1 MAYTCF
7 SFQAIHMN
15 LAAKT
20 LFPALAA
27 VALMLSGC
35 AHKPTRPTPD
45 QTMMG
50 PKGGPGGDNLAF
62 SNVASTLPDG
72 LAQRDPNDAFG
83 PDGQLRGK
91 LDAVYFD
98 YDRFDIKPAER
109 TKLQAAAQYLKDHAD
124 QRLLLEGR
132 CDWHGTAEY
141 NLGLGDRRANAVKRY
156 LGTIGVP
163 ADKIET
169 VSKGSLEAVKEADDA
184 TAAKDRRVEL
194 VILKK

>member
-1 MAYTCF
+1 MASALF
-7 SFQAIHMN
+7 FPHAIHMN
-15 LAAKT
+15 FAAQKLFPILAAT
-20 LFPALAA
+20 LILT
-27 VALMLSGC
+27 GC

-50 PKGGPGGDNLAF
+50 PKIGGESITS
-62 SNVASTLPDG
+62 SNVSTSFSDVGLPARGAGD
-72 LAQRDPNDAFG
+72 DFG

-91 LDAVYFD
+91 LEAVYFD

>member
-1 MAYTCF
+1 MAYTLF
-7 SFQAIHMN
+7 SFPAIHMN
-15 LAAKT
+15 LAAKK
-20 LFPALAA
+20 LFPVLAA
-27 VALMLSGC
+27 ALILSGC

-50 PKGGPGGDNLAF
+50 MKGGTGDNLAP
-62 SNVASTLPDG
+62 SNVATNFDG
-72 LAQRDPNDAFG
+72 SGLTQRDPNDTFD
-83 PDGQLRGK
+83 PNGQLRGK
-91 LDAVYFD
+91 LESVYFD

-124 QRLLLEGR
+124 QRILLEGR

-141 NLGLGDRRANAVKRY
+141 NLGLGDRRANAVKKY

>member
-1 MAYTCF
+1 MASPVFLY
-7 SFQAIHMN
+7 AIHMN
-15 LAAKT
+15 FAAQKLFPVLAA
-20 LFPALAA
+20 ALI
-27 VALMLSGC
+27 LSGC

-50 PKGGPGGDNLAF
+50 PQGGGGNITPTNVSTGF
-62 SNVASTLPDG
+62 SDVG
-72 LAQRDPNDAFG
+72 LQGRGADDFDQA
-83 PDGQLRGK
+83 GQLRGK
-91 LDAVYFD
+91 LEAVYFD
-98 YDRFDIKPAER
+98 YDRFDIKAAER

-141 NLGLGDRRANAVKRY
+141 NLGLGDRRANAVKKY
-156 LGTIGVP
+156 LGTIGVA

-169 VSKGSLEAVKEADDA
+169 VSKGSLEAVKDADDA
-184 TAAKDRRVEL
+184 TAQKDRRVEI

>member
-1 MAYTCF
+1 
-7 SFQAIHMN
+7 MN
-15 LAAKT
+15 LAATK
-20 LFPALAA
+20 LFPVLAA
-27 VALMLSGC
+27 ALILSGC
-35 AHKPTRPTPD
+35 AHKPTRPMPSD
-45 QTMMG
+45 TMLGM
-50 PKGGPGGDNLAF
+50 KGGGDNITP
-62 SNVASTLPDG
+62 SSITTNYDNG
-72 LAQRDPNDAFG
+72 LTQRGPEDSFG

-91 LDAVYFD
+91 LEAVYFD

-109 TKLQAAAQYLKDHAD
+109 AKLQAAAQYLKDHAD

-141 NLGLGDRRANAVKRY
+141 NLGLGDRRANAVKKY

-163 ADKIET
+163 ADKMET